1 MLMVL
6 LLWHG
11 VGVLEQ
17 KDAPKP
23 KPPVQQDVRDAAIQ
37 RLAGAVQQSLER
49 LQSNRWDYH
58 F

>member
-1 MLMVL
+1 MLMVF

-49 LQSNRWDYH
+49 LQSNR
-58 F
+58 